1 MNLCLERYN
10 ETHFTS
16 EGNVFVLGKYFN
28 VEPIDTLSGGWQLFP
43 GALKMD
49 LKNNGSLV
57 NSRPQEPGEEG
68 LFCILREMQ

>member
-16 EGNVFVLGKYFN
+16 DGYVFVLGKYFN
-28 VEPIDTLSGGWQLFP
+28 VEPIDTLAGAWQLFP

-57 NSRPQEPGEEG
+57 NSRASEPGEH
-68 LFCILREMQ
+68 FTRFPTH